1 MDTIANLKEQAATET
16 PLILLEVL
24 LSDGEVHRWCT
35 HGVTVDGQAYSARVL
50 HHNLFEMQMASDHG
64 IDAIPK
70 IAFTAANADS
80 LLSQIESS
88 VGFKGARIT
97 ATFLFYDLVQDL
109 AASEKMVVFQ
119 GLLNPPDEIL
129 EATIR
134 LSAINRMSMQRV
146 LFPPVRQCCGVPVS
160 PSL

>member
-1 MDTIANLKEQAATET
+1 MDTIANLKEQAVTET

-97 ATFLFYDLVQDL
+97 ATFLFGYSGFVVGNPRPSGLRSLSLPWNDSRSVL
-109 AASEKMVVFQ
+109 AVKGPLRRAEGAPLTAPLRSK
-119 GLLNPPDEIL
+119 PHI
-129 EATIR
+129 
-134 LSAINRMSMQRV
+134 
-146 LFPPVRQCCGVPVS
+146 
-160 PSL
+160 